1 MSKIKKLKVKISDSE
16 FDTPVSLGADA
27 VNVDMA
33 DGKNAEDAINARVT
47 QDFSSSGFGEAAL
60 VDADTVSG
68 ESINSIYSKFVELEV
83 PAAVGQNSNDLYY
96 ASVSVQGIT
105 SDYALMGIQMSHE
118 TAIDANKE
126 AAALAWDYLETG
138 TDLIS
143 FYGVQ
148 EWTSPFTIQGVL
160 VYAGGDS

>member
-1 MSKIKKLKVKISDSE
+1 
-16 FDTPVSLGADA
+16 
-27 VNVDMA
+27 MA
-33 DGKNAEDAINARVT
+33 DGGNAENAINARVT
-47 QDFSSSGFGEAAL
+47 QDFSNSGYGEAAL

-68 ESINSIYSKFVELEV
+68 QSINSIYSKFVELEV
-83 PAAVGQNSNDLYY
+83 PAAVGQNTNDLYY
-96 ASVSVQGIT
+96 ASVSIQGIT

-118 TAIDANKE
+118 TATDANKE
-126 AAALAWDYLETG
+126 AAALAWDYLETN

>member
-1 MSKIKKLKVKISDSE
+1 
-16 FDTPVSLGADA
+16 
-27 VNVDMA
+27 MA
-33 DGKNAEDAINARVT
+33 DGGNAENAINARVT
-47 QDFSSSGFGEAAL
+47 QDFSNSGYGEAAL

-96 ASVSVQGIT
+96 ASVSIQGIT

-126 AAALAWDYLETG
+126 AAALAWDYLETN